1 RDPTRPLLRRPV
13 DVVER
18 DKLRQPLRRLNLRD
32 RRRQRRLPMVDV
44 PDRPHVHVRLRPLKL
59 SLGHV
64 SFLPLSR
71 YPFSARPF
79 AAPADF
85 PLPAP
90 RTPVIP
96 APRPAHRI
104 GWRIADNGYRSYPRT
119 FA

>member
-71 YPFSARPF
+71 YPLSARPF
-79 AAPADF
+79 AAPADSPSLLLVL
-85 PLPAP
+85 PLSPPLARPTGSDSGSRITDIVPIRAP
-90 RTPVIP
+90 SR
-96 APRPAHRI
+96 
-104 GWRIADNGYRSYPRT
+104 
-119 FA
+119 